1 MPMGIL
7 RWLSVA
13 AALWLLGCGEELSQQ
28 PTLELLA
35 HLERSTVTSRTLQA
49 PESPAA
55 LPTVDSLRIERV
67 RVLIS
72 RILLQPNGS
81 DTTSARS
88 LRLTPLLALFGPTPQ
103 LLLLEAPPPG
113 SYRWLKFELHRFT
126 ESERREYSGNPTLA
140 DFLAEDRPSIILE
153 GTLYRGDSA
162 VAFAYR
168 STVTANVALAL
179 EPPLQLSRDTL
190 QRLLLRFDPATAFVQ
205 NGRILDPRVPEQRAA
220 IENALRAAFKAVKS
234 P

>member
-7 RWLSVA
+7 GWLPAISV
-13 AALWLLGCGEELSQQ
+13 LWLLGCSEELSQQ
-28 PTLELLA
+28 PTLELFA
-35 HLERSTVTSRTLQA
+35 HLERSTVTPRALRA
-49 PESPAA
+49 PESPVA

-72 RILLQPNGS
+72 RILLQPTGS
-81 DTTSARS
+81 DTTLARS
-88 LRLTPLLALFGPTPQ
+88 LRLAPALALFLPTPQ

-140 DFLAEDRPSIILE
+140 DFLADDRPSIIIE
-153 GTLYRGDSA
+153 GTLYRRDSA
-162 VAFAYR
+162 AAFTYR
-168 STVTANVALAL
+168 STVTANVVLAL

-190 QRLLLRFDPATAFVQ
+190 QRLLLRFDPAIAFVQ
-205 NGRILDPRVPEQRAA
+205 NGRILDPRASEQRVV
-220 IENALRAAFKAVKS
+220 IENALREAFKAVKS